1 MSCAAFARLALRDV
15 PRALTG
21 AILLIVIAINTANI
35 VGRYVFAA
43 PVAWAEEVMVFL
55 LVWSVFLGASAV
67 TYDKAHLTMD
77 LFVDAFPPAVR
88 KIIQW
93 GTVAAIVCVC
103 VFCLVQSMKI
113 VALMYRMGQV
123 SMTAQLPMV
132 IPYSGFVV
140 GFALIALA
148 AIAGAFEERPR
159 KAFIADVQL

>member
-1 MSCAAFARLALRDV
+1 MGWRRLRRERVDS
-15 PRALTG
+15 R
-21 AILLIVIAINTANI
+21 
-35 VGRYVFAA
+35 
-43 PVAWAEEVMVFL
+43 
-55 LVWSVFLGASAV
+55 SSA
-67 TYDKAHLTMD
+67 
-77 LFVDAFPPAVR
+77 VDAFPPAVR